1 MGSGGKTIL
10 ITGSTGYIGGRLVP
24 KLLASGYNVKV
35 FVRDAGRLVGRDW
48 IDKVEVIEG
57 DVLDPHT
64 LPLAMDGVQYA
75 YYLIHSMGSGT
86 NFHDLD
92 VEAARNFGGAAKEA
106 GLQGIIY
113 LGGLGDPASDLSQ
126 HLASRQETGEML
138 RESNVPVIE
147 FRASVVVGAGSLSF
161 EIVRN
166 LVERLPIMVC
176 PSWVYTKTQP
186 IAIDDLLDYLI
197 APMNLGTIPDCVVEV
212 GGSDVV
218 NYRDIMLG
226 YAKARG
232 LRRFLLP
239 IPILTPRLSSYWVH
253 LVTPI
258 SSRIAR
264 PLIEGLRNEVIV
276 RDFSARG
283 LFPDIKPMSYMD
295 AVERTL
301 LDLEAG
307 NIETSWSDA
316 LWNIERDV
324 TTLSVGMQSGFIVER
339 RTRTISA
346 TPESVY
352 AVFARIGGNL
362 GWYHATWLWRLRGFI
377 DRFIGGVGLRRGRR
391 HPTQLRVGDALDFWR
406 VEDVESNRMIR
417 LRAEMKVPGKAW
429 LQFTAIP
436 QVNGTTLLEQVAIF
450 VPKGLFG
457 LLYWYALYPLHK
469 WVFSGLISQIAK
481 KSDLESDIHFP
492 VS

>member
-1 MGSGGKTIL
+1 
-10 ITGSTGYIGGRLVP
+10 
-24 KLLASGYNVKV
+24 
-35 FVRDAGRLVGRDW
+35 
-48 IDKVEVIEG
+48 
-57 DVLDPHT
+57 
-64 LPLAMDGVQYA
+64 
-75 YYLIHSMGSGT
+75 
-86 NFHDLD
+86 
-92 VEAARNFGGAAKEA
+92 
-106 GLQGIIY
+106 
-113 LGGLGDPASDLSQ
+113 
-126 HLASRQETGEML
+126 
-138 RESNVPVIE
+138 
-147 FRASVVVGAGSLSF
+147 
-161 EIVRN
+161 
-166 LVERLPIMVC
+166 MVC

>member
-1 MGSGGKTIL
+1 MESGRKTIL
-10 ITGSTGYIGGRLVP
+10 ITGATGYVGGRLVP
-24 KLLASGYNVKV
+24 KLLSSGHNVRI
-35 FVRDAGRLVGRDW
+35 FVRDVSRLAGREW
-48 IDKVEVIEG
+48 IDKVEVVEG
-57 DVLDPHT
+57 DVLDPDT
-64 LPLAMDGVQYA
+64 LPTAMDGVQYA
-75 YYLIHSMGSGT
+75 YYLIHSMGSGA
-86 NFHDLD
+86 NFHSLD
-92 VEAARNFGGAAKEA
+92 VEAASNFGTAAKQA

-113 LGGLGDPASDLSQ
+113 LGGLGDPTSDLSK
-126 HLASRQETGEML
+126 HLASRQKTGEIL
-138 RESNVPVIE
+138 RESTVPVIE

-166 LVERLPIMVC
+166 LVERLPVMVC

-186 IAIDDLLDYLI
+186 IAIDDLLDYLV
-197 APMNLGTIPDCVVEV
+197 APVNLEDISHRVVEV

-239 IPILTPRLSSYWVH
+239 VPILTPRLSSYWVH

-276 RDFSARG
+276 RDFSAEE
-283 LFPDIKPMSYMD
+283 LFPDIKPMTYMD

-316 LWNIERDV
+316 LWNIDEDV
-324 TTLSVGMQSGFIVER
+324 TTLRVGMQSGFIVER

-352 AVFARIGGNL
+352 TVFARIGGNI
-362 GWYHATWLWRLRGFI
+362 GWYHATWLWRIRGFI

-406 VEDVESNRMIR
+406 VEDVEPDRMIR

-436 QVNGTTLLEQVAIF
+436 QANGTTLLEQVAIF

-481 KSDLESDIHFP
+481 KSELEAGLN
-492 VS
+492 